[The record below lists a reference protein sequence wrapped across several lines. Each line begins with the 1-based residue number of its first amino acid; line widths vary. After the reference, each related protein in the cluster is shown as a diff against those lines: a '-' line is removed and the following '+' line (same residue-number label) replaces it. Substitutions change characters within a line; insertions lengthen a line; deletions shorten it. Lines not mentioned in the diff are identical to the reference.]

1 MAKLGSCCGNK
12 TSVHDSVCQDLTLA
26 DETPVTVW
34 ENSTPFAIN
43 GTILVEN
50 ASSSTGDVTLSVT
63 SNPATPAIAAIA
75 PGNSVSI
82 TANNI
87 TEIQLAGTA
96 TGVANV
102 KISYS
107 LNYNF

>member
-1 MAKLGSCCGNK
+1 MAKLGSCCGSK
-12 TSVHDSVCQDLTLA
+12 TSVHDSVCQDVTLT
-26 DETPVTVW
+26 DETPVIVW
-34 ENSTPFAIN
+34 ENSTPFSIN

-50 ASSSTGDVTLSVT
+50 ASSSTADVTLTVT

-75 PGNSVSI
+75 PGNSVSV

-87 TEIQLAGTA
+87 SDIQLAGEA
-96 TGVANV
+96 AEVANV